1 MRPTELI
8 RTASFRIALFYAAL
22 FLASVLVIF
31 AVIYLATAGDIAR
44 QLSSSVEEDLTA
56 LKAEYQFGG
65 LDNVVA
71 GILSRMH
78 ATQGRTAYY
87 LLQTPDGRLL
97 AGNAGPL
104 PPKAGWTDFLA
115 ATSGAPGAKGRV
127 MAKAVVLPDGSYL
140 LVGRDAT
147 RLDELEHRIIQAFL
161 WGSVATLILA
171 GFGAVLMSMVSLRRV
186 EAITRAT
193 EEIMSG
199 NLARR
204 IPDAGGRDEF
214 GRLAMQ
220 VNLMLDRI
228 EALMNGLKQVSSDIA
243 HDLKTPMTRLRHG
256 LELTRHKAD
265 SVEAYQAAVDRAI
278 AECDLTLR
286 SFDALLRIAQIEAG
300 TRRSGF
306 RPVDLPGLV
315 ETILEAYQPV
325 AEESGHLLTAAV
337 AEGTVVRG
345 DQDLLTQMLANL
357 VENALKHTPAGTRIA
372 VMVTPDNDRWTLC
385 VADNGPGVS
394 ADERDNLFQRFYR
407 TEAGRA
413 APGSGLGLSLVAA
426 VAQLH
431 DAPIEISDN
440 EPGLKICVS
449 FAAAE

>member
-8 RTASFRIALFYAAL
+8 RTASFRIALYYAAL

-31 AVIYLATAGDIAR
+31 AIIYLATAGDTAR
-44 QLSSSVEEDLTA
+44 QLSNSVEADLAA
-56 LKAEYQFGG
+56 LRAEYHLGG

-71 GILSRMH
+71 GIISRLH

-87 LLQTPDGRLL
+87 LLQTADGRLL
-97 AGNAGPL
+97 AGNAGPM

-115 ATSGAPGAKGRV
+115 AGGAGPGNEGRV

-147 RLDELEHRIIQAFL
+147 RLDELERRIIQAFL

-171 GFGAVLMSMVSLRRV
+171 GIGAVLMSMVSLRRV
-186 EAITRAT
+186 EVITRAT
-193 EEIMSG
+193 EEIMAG

-204 IPDAGGRDEF
+204 IPVDGGRDEF
-214 GRLAMQ
+214 DRLATQ

-228 EALMNGLKQVSSDIA
+228 EALMMGLKQVSNDIA

-256 LELTRHKAD
+256 LELSRHKAD
-265 SVEAYQAAVDRAI
+265 SIEAYQAAVDRAI

-306 RPVDLPGLV
+306 CSVDLAGLV

-337 AEGTVVRG
+337 AEGTAVRG

-372 VMVTPDNDRWTLC
+372 VTVTGVDDRWTLC
-385 VADNGPGVS
+385 VADNGPGV
-394 ADERDNLFQRFYR
+394 AAEDRDKLFQRFYR
-407 TEAGRA
+407 TAAGRS

-431 DAPIEISDN
+431 DAPVQILDN
-440 EPGLKICVS
+440 APGMKVCVS
-449 FAAAE
+449 FARP